1 MEDGAGEGGCI
12 MKLAVGYPVDDDQNI
27 IGLFV
32 DAVEEHRGEI
42 DEVYFA
48 MPGEA
53 SGRAPAA
60 GSDTP
65 AIVLPH
71 LRSLDL
77 RMNLLLNANCY
88 GADAA
93 SSALADRV
101 RRCVDEAADLAGVD
115 VVTTTSPFVAATLRD
130 SHPEI
135 ARRASVNM
143 RIGTIQ
149 GMEMVADLF
158 DGFYVQRDMNRDL
171 EHLTRLRSWCRSHGK
186 TMCLLAN
193 SGCLAFCSGQ
203 TFHDNLVAHE
213 TDRAAPLQEDLL
225 TCRRHLSSESNWPTI
240 LAATWVRP
248 EDLHHYEDLF
258 DTAKLAIR
266 MHRAPH
272 TVIRAY
278 ALRRHRGNLLDLL
291 EPGHGQVTHG
301 LWLDN
306 AAFPPDWFEKTTS
319 CGRRCETCGY
329 CTSVLDQVRLLTG
342 ATA

>member
-1 MEDGAGEGGCI
+1 
-12 MKLAVGYPVDDDQNI
+12 MKLAVGYPVDDDQDLV
-27 IGLFV
+27 GLFV
-32 DAVEEHRGEI
+32 DAVEEYRDAI

-60 GSDTP
+60 GSETL
-65 AIVLPH
+65 AMVLPH

-77 RMNLLLNANCY
+77 RMNLLLNANCH

-93 SSALADRV
+93 SGALADRV
-101 RRCVDEAADLAGVD
+101 RRCVDRAADLAGVD
-115 VVTTTSPFVAATLRD
+115 VVTTASPFVAAVLRD

-158 DGFYVQRDMNRDL
+158 DGFYVRRDMNRDL
-171 EHLTRLRSWCRSHGK
+171 EHVARLRAWCRSHGK

-213 TDRAAPLQEDLL
+213 TDRAASLQGDLL
-225 TCRRHLSSESNWPTI
+225 TCRRHLSHEVNWPAL

-248 EDLHHYEDLF
+248 EDLHNYEGLF
-258 DTAKLAIR
+258 DTAKLATR
-266 MHRAPH
+266 MHRAPQM
-272 TVIRAY
+272 VIRAY
-278 ALRRHRGNLLDLL
+278 ARGRHRGNLLDLL
-291 EPGHGQVTHG
+291 EPGHGDVTNG

-306 AAFPPDWFEKTTS
+306 AAFPRDWFEKTTS
-319 CGRRCETCGY
+319 CGRLCETCNY
-329 CTSVLDQVRLLTG
+329 CASVLDRVRLTSG
-342 ATA
+342 MAV